1 MTMKLK
7 SSAALIT
14 TALLAGCGG
23 GGGGNPS
30 PFLGDIAVPGIGAT
44 TAFSFDLGLV
54 TNHGG
59 VGRYY
64 VTDRNNMAVD
74 VVDTQTLQF
83 ITQITG
89 TGANV
94 FAGCR
99 LTGGASM
106 PTCVGI
112 NNDLSGPDGIDEIY
126 YTNGSGALVNK
137 LYAGDINSIKVIDPV
152 ALTVTKTI
160 TNLGIIGSKT
170 RADEGCFNLKD
181 HLYWSSST
189 ADTTANIINTDTD
202 AVVAKITFNEANG
215 TAGGGLEACVYDAKN
230 DMWFVN
236 NDGMVANPDGE
247 INGIPGAA
255 MRALVATAT
264 NTTYPTVNYLTIAGV
279 KIYSQSSA
287 GSPCDGTGLALGP
300 GNDMAINCRPAAVGA
315 PLVVK
320 ILDRTTG
327 VFKASVPAGGGD
339 QLAYDATSNRYYS
352 ASNHWNKTGKTIVAG
367 GGCTAALPCNPVLA
381 VIDATSY
388 AVLNMLPTGNNAHSV
403 AVDPVTGRVFLP
415 HSSDTGGAGFAKDP
429 QFVGGIGGAGGISV
443 YQGR

>member
-1 MTMKLK
+1 MTE
-7 SSAALIT
+7 
-14 TALLAGCGG
+14 
-23 GGGGNPS
+23 
-30 PFLGDIAVPGIGAT
+30 IAVPNIGAT
-44 TAFSFDLGLV
+44 TTFSFDLGLV
-54 TNHGG
+54 TNHNG

-64 VTDRNNMAVD
+64 VTDRNNLGVD
-74 VVDTQTLQF
+74 VVDIGTLQV
-83 ITQITG
+83 IAQITG
-89 TGANV
+89 TGATA

-99 LTGGASM
+99 LTGGASIA
-106 PTCVGI
+106 TCVGA

-126 YTNGSGALVNK
+126 YTNGSGTLVNK
-137 LYAGDINSIKVIDPV
+137 LYAGDINSVKVIDPV
-152 ALTVTKTI
+152 ALKVSKVI
-160 TNLGIIGSKT
+160 TNLGIIGSGT
-170 RADEGCFNLKD
+170 RADEGCFDLKD

-202 AVVAKITFNEANG
+202 TVVAKITFNEANG
-215 TAGGGLEACVYDAKN
+215 TPGAGLEACVYDAKN

-264 NTTYPTVNYLTIAGV
+264 NTTYPTVNYLSIAGV
-279 KIYSQSSA
+279 KIYSQSSP

-300 GNDMAINCRPAAVGA
+300 NNDMAINCRPAAVGA

-352 ASNHWNKTGKTIVAG
+352 ASSRWNNTGKTINAG
-367 GGCTAALPCNPVLA
+367 GACTAALPCNPVLA
-381 VIDATSY
+381 VIDAASY
-388 AVLNMLPTGNNAHSV
+388 AVINMLPTGNNSHSV
-403 AVDPVTGRVFLP
+403 AVDPVTGYVFSP
-415 HSSDTGGAGFAKDP
+415 HSSDTGGAGFSKSYY
-429 QFVGGIGGAGGISV
+429 FLGGTGGAGGFTV
-443 YQGR
+443 YKGR